1 MRKVKIIKS
10 KEQNYYIKGRGIP
23 KGCKLCLKGQKTV
36 FFING
41 ICQKPDHCSW
51 YCPISSERKDKDS
64 SFANEI
70 MINSKEELLE
80 EINKIEAR
88 GMSITGGEPLSEM
101 NYNKTIEYIKYIK
114 AQKGKKFHIH
124 LYTNGVNFNEN
135 MAEEILLAGLDEIR
149 FHPDKEHWISIKI
162 AIDKGLIAG
171 AEIPVIPSRDSI
183 EYLKE
188 LIIYL
193 DHIKAYFINLNE
205 FEYCFPNSESLKER
219 EFYLEKGSIASVIN
233 SRQTAIELIKELGKK
248 VSLKIHFCS
257 TTAKDYYQLK
267 RRYLR
272 RAKNIR
278 LPFEVITEE
287 GLLVYGQLEG
297 NKEDLDKIY
306 IKLVSEMRLDKSLL
320 HYSDRNLKLPFYIA
334 IDNDFLTFY
343 ENFQLAGY
351 IIESTPFR
359 NKEYQ
364 QITEKTPIK
373 LFKKEFGLNEN

>member
-23 KGCKLCLKGQKTV
+23 KGCKLCLKGLKTV

-41 ICQKPDHCSW
+41 VCQKPDHCSW
-51 YCPISSERKDKDS
+51 YCPISSERKEKDS

-80 EINKIEAR
+80 EINKVEAH
-88 GMSITGGEPLSEM
+88 GISITGGEPLSEM

-114 AQKGKKFHIH
+114 TQKGKKFHIH

-135 MAEEILLAGLDEIR
+135 MAEELLLAGLDEIR
-149 FHPDKEHWISIKI
+149 FHPDKEHWMSIKI

-171 AEIPVIPSRDSI
+171 AEIPVIPNRDSI
-183 EYLKE
+183 ENLKE

-193 DHIKAYFINLNE
+193 DRIKAYFVNLNE

-219 EFYLEKGSIASVIN
+219 GFYLEKGSIASVVN
-233 SRQTAIELIKELGKK
+233 SRQTAFELIKDLGKK
-248 VSLKIHFCS
+248 ISLKIHFCS
-257 TTAKDYYQLK
+257 ITAKDYYQLK

-297 NKEDLDKIY
+297 KKEDLDRFY
-306 IKLVSEMRLDKSLL
+306 LKLISEMNIDKSLL
-320 HYSDRNLKLPFYIA
+320 HYSEDNLKLPFYIA
-334 IDNDFLTFY
+334 IDNKFLSVL
-343 ENFQLAGY
+343 ENSQLDGY
-351 IIESTPFR
+351 IIEMTPFR
-359 NKEYQ
+359 IKEYQ

-373 LFKKEFGLNEN
+373 LYKKEFGHNAH